1 MAVPPN
7 RNDSERSMNVS
18 FDESAGASASN
29 KERFEKLKTSR
40 QKYKDQATEAK
51 IRCVN
56 LTRQLTM
63 LVQQLESSANN
74 NGANAHQSS
83 EGKARMEAEI
93 AELKA
98 RLASATATVDKLDDQ
113 LADCARR
120 LAGANAMLA
129 DAKAAAKEWR
139 VKAERASSMGVG
151 DGGGGSYYEYMC
163 GAVLG
168 AGTMTAVGYVAL
180 TYMMKR

>member
-29 KERFEKLKTSR
+29 KERFEKLKSSR

-74 NGANAHQSS
+74 GATNANQSS

-139 VKAERASSMGVG
+139 VKAERASSMGAG
-151 DGGGGSYYEYMC
+151 GGGGGSYYEYMC

>member
-29 KERFEKLKTSR
+29 KERFEKLKSSR

-74 NGANAHQSS
+74 GANNANQSS

-151 DGGGGSYYEYMC
+151 GGGGGSYYEYMC

>member
-29 KERFEKLKTSR
+29 KERFEKLKSSR

-74 NGANAHQSS
+74 NGATNAGQSS

-120 LAGANAMLA
+120 MAGANAMLA

-139 VKAERASSMGVG
+139 VKAERASSMAGG
-151 DGGGGSYYEYMC
+151 GGGGSYYEYMC

>member
-1 MAVPPN
+1 MAVVPN

-18 FDESAGASASN
+18 FAEGEGSAATN
-29 KERFEKLKTSR
+29 KERFEKLKASR

-51 IRCVN
+51 LRCIN
-56 LTRQLTM
+56 LERQLSM
-63 LVQQLESSANN
+63 LVQQLESSAAAGVGVGVG
-74 NGANAHQSS
+74 NGNDD

-93 AELKA
+93 RELKA

-120 LAGANAMLA
+120 LASANALL
-129 DAKAAAKEWR
+129 AKAHSDAKEWR
-139 VKAERASSMGVG
+139 AKAERATSTMV
-151 DGGGGSYYEYMC
+151 GGGGAYEYVC

-168 AGTMTAVGYVAL
+168 AGTVAAAGYVAL